1 MKRGNG
7 PLRIQRPTRQRRFG
21 RGARRSQGA
30 GGSAVPAGKQL
41 GTSSRTASGTEPGRE
56 GEAGSKDKREGWA
69 RARARYSPVPPRL
82 GSGIQAR
89 GARAAAP
96 SCRPAPADQRSAGTL
111 RSLAS
116 DPFAPPPSAPR
127 AGPFLHHHLRSRMSA
142 APWRGGE
149 RSAPRAFAASHG
161 PRIRHP
167 TPLLSLPPT
176 PSPFLPP
183 SAPSPA
189 TPPGRRPGMH
199 VTPPARPYMARKGKQ
214 PPGGHRHLAV
224 VQLKEEASP
233 RTQAQQEHR
242 GCQGQVAHEG

>member
-96 SCRPAPADQRSAGTL
+96 SCRPAPADRRSAGTR

-116 DPFAPPPSAPR
+116 DAFAPPPAPR

-233 RTQAQQEHR
+233 RTQAQQEHL

>member
-96 SCRPAPADQRSAGTL
+96 SCRPAPADRRSAGTR

-116 DPFAPPPSAPR
+116 DAFAPPPP
-127 AGPFLHHHLRSRMSA
+127 
-142 APWRGGE
+142 
-149 RSAPRAFAASHG
+149 
-161 PRIRHP
+161 
-167 TPLLSLPPT
+167 
-176 PSPFLPP
+176 
-183 SAPSPA
+183 
-189 TPPGRRPGMH
+189 
-199 VTPPARPYMARKGKQ
+199 PPARVPSSTTTSA
-214 PPGGHRHLAV
+214 A
-224 VQLKEEASP
+224 A
-233 RTQAQQEHR
+233 
-242 GCQGQVAHEG
+242 